1 MRVERP
7 GGCSLIVR
15 RAKDSHMLA
24 RKNALRKIEKYGSRE
39 PEMPLWRICRDQVG
53 RFLMANV
60 QTVD

>member
-1 MRVERP
+1 MRVKRR

-15 RAKDSHMLA
+15 SAKDSRMLA
-24 RKNALRKIEKYGSRE
+24 HKNTLRKIEKNGSRE
-39 PEMPLWRICRDQVG
+39 QDMPLWRICRDQVG

>member
-1 MRVERP
+1 MRGERL

-15 RAKDSHMLA
+15 SAKNSRMPA
-24 RKNALRKIEKYGSRE
+24 QKNTLRKIEKNGSCE
-39 PEMPLWRICRDQVG
+39 PDIPLWRICRDQVG